1 MDRYARFFVQ
11 ASLVYLAI
19 GVVLGVVMGIHEDS
33 IALFGRAHTHLNLVG
48 FVSFMIFGVGYHI
61 LPRFTG
67 RPLYSPT
74 LANVHVWLANVG
86 LLGMSLFWVL
96 DAGLRGQT
104 FQVLGGL
111 SSIVLGI
118 SMVIFIYNIW
128 KSLIPLP
135 HEE

>member
-1 MDRYARFFVQ
+1 MDRYAKLFVQ
-11 ASLVYLAI
+11 ASLIYLAI
-19 GVVLGVVMGIHEDS
+19 GVALGVVMGVYEDS
-33 IALFGRAHTHLNLVG
+33 IALFDRVHTHLNLVG
-48 FVSFMIFGVGYHI
+48 FVSFMVFGVGYHI

-96 DAGLRGQT
+96 DAGLRGQA
-104 FQVLGGL
+104 FQVLAGL

-118 SMVIFIYNIW
+118 SMAVFIYNMW

-135 HEE
+135 QGE